1 MTELALFDA
10 ILTTCNACGRGLDT
24 STCRWCNHPDEGK
37 AAALA
42 AKSEWHAHAVAW
54 VKALRGGT
62 TLTSEDLIQAI
73 GLPSGEIGQHKNN
86 AVGAA
91 MGAISKTGL
100 IEHLGYVKSKRKASH
115 GAVLSLWR
123 RV

>member
-10 ILTTCNACGRGLDT
+10 IMTTCNACGRGLHN
-24 STCRWCNHPDEGK
+24 STCRWCNYPDEGK

-42 AKSEWHAHAVAW
+42 AKSEWHGRAIAW
-54 VKALRGGT
+54 VKAQPSGT
-62 TLTSEDLIQAI
+62 SLTSEDMIAVI

-91 MGAISKTGL
+91 MGAISKTGF